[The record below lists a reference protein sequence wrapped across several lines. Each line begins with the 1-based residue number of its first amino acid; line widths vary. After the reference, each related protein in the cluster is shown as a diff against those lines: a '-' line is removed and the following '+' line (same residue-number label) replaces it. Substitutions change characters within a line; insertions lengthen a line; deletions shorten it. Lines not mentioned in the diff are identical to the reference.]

1 MGIDKGLFVTFEG
14 IEGSGKST
22 QIKLLANFIKSKI
35 KKKTECTVFL
45 ETVTMT
51 AETIAI
57 SANK

>member
-35 KKKTECTVFL
+35 KKKKYF
-45 ETVTMT
+45 
-51 AETIAI
+51 
-57 SANK
+57 